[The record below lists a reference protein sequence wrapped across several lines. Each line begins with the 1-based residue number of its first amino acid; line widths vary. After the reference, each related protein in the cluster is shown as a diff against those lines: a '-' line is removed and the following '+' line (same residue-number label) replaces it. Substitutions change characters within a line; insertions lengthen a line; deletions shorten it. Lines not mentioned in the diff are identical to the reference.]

1 MAGYIEDRWL
11 NKRKNPETGRRE
23 RTGLW
28 GTKTRRYRV
37 KGIPGVKDCS
47 FDTLEDAKTWKA
59 TAFTDSK
66 RHEFI
71 DPREGAIILGDYIK
85 DEWWPSRADP
95 VGTAVPMKSKIW
107 KHIIGAAVGR
117 QPMNTVD
124 DRALLGWRAE
134 LRARGLQDSTIE
146 VIWNHLS
153 SVLQSAVGKRIPRNP
168 CREAGGDVRPGS
180 PGETKARAWLAREV
194 LGIREGLSDRYQSLL
209 DLGVHAGL
217 RQAEALGFS
226 PDDIDEDRMLL
237 HLRRQLLW
245 ENGSRPYFKLPKGR
259 KERDIPLSPGLLKLL
274 RQHQEDYAPVEITLP
289 WHGSGN
295 NKRPDATVRLLTTTF
310 HGNRINPSVY
320 NSRTMKPA
328 LAAAG
333 LIAPQGEDDRWE
345 PSREKMHHR
354 FRHTYASVQLAAGED
369 IVSLSH
375 WMGHASP
382 EITLRIY
389 AHFMPDDGRRGRT
402 ALDAW
407 LGADSR

>member
-1 MAGYIEDRWL
+1 MAGYVEDRWL
-11 NKRKNPETGRRE
+11 NKRPNPETGKRE
-23 RTGLW
+23 RTALW
-28 GTKTRRYRV
+28 GTKTKRYRV
-37 KGIPGVKDCS
+37 KGIPGVKDRS
-47 FDTLEDAKTWKA
+47 FTSLEDAKTWQA
-59 TAFTDSK
+59 TAVTDSK
-66 RHEFI
+66 RQEFI

-85 DEWWPSRADP
+85 TDWWPSRTDP
-95 VGTAVPMKSKIW
+95 VGTAIPMKSKIW
-107 KHIIGAAVGR
+107 KHVIGATIGR
-117 QPMNTVD
+117 QPMNVID

-134 LRARGLQDSTIE
+134 LTARGLQDSTIE

-153 SVLQSAVGKRIPRNP
+153 SILQSAVGKRIPRNP
-168 CREAGGDVRPGS
+168 CREAGGEVRPSS
-180 PGETKARAWLAREV
+180 PGETKARAWLAEEV
-194 LGIREGLSDRYQSLL
+194 LGIREGLPDRYRSVL

-226 PDDIDEDRMLL
+226 PDDIDEGRMLL

-245 ENGSRPYFKLPKGR
+245 ENSTRPYFKLPKGR

-274 RQHQEDYAPVEITLP
+274 QRHMEEYAPVEVTLP
-289 WHGSGN
+289 WHGPGN
-295 NKRPDATVRLLTTTF
+295 NKRPSATVRLLTTTA
-310 HGNRINPSVY
+310 HGNRINPSIY
-320 NSRTMKPA
+320 NRRTMKPA

-333 LIAPQGEDDRWE
+333 LIAPQDDDEGWE

-354 FRHTYASVQLAAGED
+354 FRHTYASVQLAARED
-369 IVSLSH
+369 PVSLSH

-407 LGADSR
+407 LSPDSH